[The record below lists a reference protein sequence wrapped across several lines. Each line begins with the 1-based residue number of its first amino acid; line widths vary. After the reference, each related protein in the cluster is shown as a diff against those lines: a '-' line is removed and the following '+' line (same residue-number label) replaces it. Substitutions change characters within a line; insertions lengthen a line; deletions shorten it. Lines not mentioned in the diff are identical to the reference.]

1 MRQDGFTIIE
11 AMVAL
16 TILGI
21 SLGVFISILG
31 NSLKMRQ
38 SLDEHAHDLFTARVI
53 AEKFRLGLLE
63 GDNEG
68 ETDNGTIWT
77 TEPIKIRMKKERPEG
92 EQDGVFDENLED
104 EFGEEFE
111 EFEEEEEDY
120 SNIIFGL
127 EEQSSK
133 EEEEKLEFY
142 NIIVGGIGVGSSK
155 KAKKD
160 EFVF

>member
-1 MRQDGFTIIE
+1 MRQGGFTIIE

-21 SLGVFISILG
+21 ALGVFISILG

-38 SLDEHAHDLFTARVI
+38 SLDEHAHDLFTARII

-63 GDNEG
+63 GDDEG
-68 ETDNGTIWT
+68 ETENGTIWT
-77 TEPIKIRMKKERPEG
+77 TEPIKIRMKKARPEG
-92 EQDGVFDENLED
+92 EEDGVFDENLED

-120 SNIIFGL
+120 SDLIFGL
-127 EEQSSK
+127 DEQSGK
-133 EEEEKLEFY
+133 DEEKLEFY
-142 NIIVGGIGVGSSK
+142 NIIVGGIGVSSSK

-160 EFVF
+160 DFVF